1 MKEIEI
7 KKLLVKHL
15 LERAPQVVLGAEVPF
30 KYGSRRAD
38 IMAVHGEMA
47 TAYEIKGAGD
57 STERLG
63 YQVESYKEYFDFC
76 YVVCEVE
83 NLSQIRKNIGREVG
97 IMLAS
102 DSGIAQIRK
111 SNQFKRHDKE
121 SLASTLTVKTL
132 KDVTNDK
139 TLRSKHDLGMALASK
154 CTLDFIRHLS
164 RKELIS
170 KYEVVTKL
178 LRKETN
184 QVINSDDI
192 LTITRIPPKNL
203 FLRS

>member
-7 KKLLVKHL
+7 KKFLVKHL
-15 LERAPQVVLGAEVPF
+15 LELDPQVVLGAEVPF

-38 IMAVHGEMA
+38 IMAAHGEIA

-63 YQVESYKEYFDFC
+63 YQIESYKEYFDFC
-76 YVVCEVE
+76 YVVCEEE

-102 DSGIAQIRK
+102 GSGIVQLRK

-121 SLASTLTVKTL
+121 SLASTMTVKTL

-139 TLRSKHDLGMALASK
+139 TLRSKHDLGMGLASK
-154 CTLDFIRHLS
+154 YTLDFIRHLS

-192 LTITRIPPKNL
+192 LTITRIPPREL
-203 FLRS
+203 LLRS